1 MKKRLD
7 ICNECDSLCRDF
19 EYFGAYGCWKCWYM
33 PNPRINQWVV
43 DFLKKEAFE
52 NGEVPD
58 DCPYIVEYTLMEWNK
73 KGEEHVDKGN
83 D

>member
-1 MKKRLD
+1 
-7 ICNECDSLCRDF
+7 
-19 EYFGAYGCWKCWYM
+19 M
-33 PNPRINQWVV
+33 PNPRINQMVV

-58 DCPYIVEYTLMEWNK
+58 DCPYMVEYTLMEWNK
-73 KGEEHVDKGN
+73 KGEEHVDEGN